1 MSGRGLLPAPFT
13 SLVAPSSTPAGSVTV
28 SDSVDATSP
37 LPRHVLHA
45 SRTVRPV
52 PRQREHV
59 RSTAMGKMPCWKR
72 TRPRP
77 LHAPQFSGVVPGAA
91 PVPRQSPHE
100 TTRS

>member
-13 SLVAPSSTPAGSVTV
+13 SLVAPASTPGGMVTFTD
-28 SDSVDATSP
+28 SDADMSP
-37 LPRHVLHA
+37 LPRQLPHG

-52 PRQREHV
+52 PRQREQV
-59 RSTAMGKMPCWKR
+59 RSTAMGKMPCWNR

-77 LHAPQFSGVVPGAA
+77 LQALHDSGAVPAAA
-91 PVPRQSPHE
+91 PLPWQSTQA